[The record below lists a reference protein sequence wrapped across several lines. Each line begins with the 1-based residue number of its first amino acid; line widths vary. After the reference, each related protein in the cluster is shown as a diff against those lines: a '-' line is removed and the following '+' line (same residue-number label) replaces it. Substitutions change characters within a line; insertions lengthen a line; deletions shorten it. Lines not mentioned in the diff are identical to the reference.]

1 MATTYDPTTADVGEV
16 VKVPR
21 GKLVIDPNVRQS
33 VPDDKSFVSSIRVNG
48 FEQYPVGWRDEDTD
62 EVHITVGQR
71 RTSAALEIGWEV
83 VPIVIKP
90 RVAAEGDRA
99 EELRILTQLRENEQ
113 RAELTSHE
121 TSAAYQ
127 QLALFGVSEEQIAR
141 KTNSPRAR
149 VQTALKVASSVSAS
163 SAAEAH
169 SLTLDQ
175 AAIIAEFD
183 GDDDASKKLNEAA
196 TEDPAQLEH
205 VAQRIRED
213 RADQEVID
221 RLSDEVRA
229 DGGIVIT
236 NWAEKDEHAP
246 RAEHLSYL
254 SRADDPDRAP
264 LTIEDLGDLENV
276 AGWIRPG
283 NRGDANRGFH
293 IDWYVNGWKAQGLV
307 SRYGSANTP
316 VTEEE
321 KDAER
326 ERKRAKREA
335 KKAFAAAT
343 IVRREW
349 ISSTLLGRSAR
360 HNESHQAWI
369 GGAILGALGHLSTG
383 SDATRELAFEL
394 LGNEAKYDTAYA
406 ADTES
411 GESWVS
417 PQRRHA
423 SRVLTVDRA
432 SRVALAAAVAQT
444 EAVVGNDK
452 GDDFGRDARTSRYL
466 RQLRDWGYVLSEV
479 ERDIVTA
486 ADERIDASL
495 TADIAEHVDADDVV
509 VDDEVGVDAA
519 AGEGVESAEV
529 SA

>member
-48 FEQYPVGWRDEDTD
+48 FEQYPVGWRDEDTG
-62 EVHITVGQR
+62 EIHITVGQR

-121 TSAAYQ
+121 TAAAYQ
-127 QLALFGVSEEQIAR
+127 QLALFGVSEDQIAR

-175 AAIIAEFD
+175 AAVIAEFD
-183 GDDDASKKLNEAA
+183 GDDEASAKLNEAA
-196 TEDPAQLEH
+196 TEDPEQLEH

-221 RLSDEVRA
+221 RLVEDIRA
-229 DGGIVIT
+229 AGATPLTDWHEY
-236 NWAEKDEHAP
+236 NEHAS
-246 RAEHLSYL
+246 RSEHISYL
-254 SRADDPDRAP
+254 CRADDPDRAP
-264 LTIEDLGDLENV
+264 LTADDLGGLENV
-276 AGWIRPG
+276 FGWVRQG
-283 NRGDANRGFH
+283 NRGDADRGFQ
-293 IDWYVNGWKAQGLV
+293 IDWYVNGWKAQGLAQ
-307 SRYGSANTP
+307 RYSAASAP

-321 KDAER
+321 KEAER

-343 IVRREW
+343 VVRREW
-349 ISSTLLGRSAR
+349 IRSNLLGRGAR
-360 HNESHQAWI
+360 HTEAHQAWI
-369 GGAILGALGHLSTG
+369 AGALLEGLGHLSAG
-383 SDATRELAFEL
+383 RDRTRELAFEL
-394 LGNEAKYDTAYA
+394 LGHENTDQTYGGDV
-406 ADTES
+406 ES

-417 PQRRHA
+417 PERRHA
-423 SRVLTVDRA
+423 SRVITVERA

-444 EAVVGNDK
+444 EAVVGNEK
-452 GDDFGRDARTSRYL
+452 GDDFGRDVRTSRYL
-466 RQLRDWGYVLSEV
+466 RQLRDWGYVLSDV
-479 ERDIVTA
+479 ERAIVTA
-486 ADERIDASL
+486 ADERIEAALADDSSIDDETDVAD
-495 TADIAEHVDADDVV
+495 DIAGA
-509 VDDEVGVDAA
+509 
-519 AGEGVESAEV
+519 SA
-529 SA
+529 